1 MTVIVANDTPPAIRG
16 LLKRW
21 FIEPKPNVFVGTV
34 NRRTRDKTLEYIR
47 RNAPRLGLL
56 VISTENNSQGFS
68 IRTYG
73 KTKREVV
80 QHCGLYLVAEQWDE
94 NEEETEEESLAEDPL
109 GRE

>member
-1 MTVIVANDTPPAIRG
+1 MLFNTYVYAVFLMIVYLLYQALPLRG
-16 LLKRW
+16 RQLMLLLASYTFYCW
-21 FIEPKPNVFVGTV
+21 EQPFYGC
-34 NRRTRDKTLEYIR
+34 
-47 RNAPRLGLL
+47 LL